1 VEVVVSGTVVVVVP
15 ESSSTPQV
23 FPSEQRFQLLLDKE
37 ELATLPAEAHRAKVA
52 VDKTLSLGPSPSK
65 AVEVRTSKVVPV
77 VAVVLDQPARLQIR
91 PIPTLPRNPS

>member
-15 ESSSTPQV
+15 ESSSTLQV

-52 VDKTLSLGPSPSK
+52 VDKTLSLGPS
-65 AVEVRTSKVVPV
+65 
-77 VAVVLDQPARLQIR
+77 L
-91 PIPTLPRNPS
+91 